1 MKISKK
7 VKFHPMDIVCLV
19 PCIAVL
25 YNIHLKNF
33 LRYACIFAGIPDI
46 SGFLNAGLYLFLC
59 VISFF
64 ILGRISVKVSQVLLS
79 LACIL
84 AAAWAYTFFINR
96 GVIAENM
103 EVFLYLEYIP
113 ACIVTACIYDYEYLL
128 KSFVFH
134 GRILGAY
141 MILELYKYLTDPFA
155 LTYNMVYGYTCIF
168 LFLIFFCALKK
179 GYAHRKLNFIFAVFC
194 GVTATAYGSRAV
206 IAIIAVYA
214 VVLVI
219 RSRRIKYWAKSV
231 FVLAGAVLLL
241 LRKPLA
247 NTLYY
252 MVLNL
257 TGYDMIPLK
266 RIGFSLG
273 ERNELWNI
281 AVSYIFGKMP
291 VFGGG
296 LYVDRI
302 VLAET
307 GVFGYIHNVFLE
319 LIMDFGIAGS
329 LIAFI
334 LAAAIAYAI
343 FLNKNERYFVSA
355 VTVYT
360 SIYLFFSSSYL
371 SNQYFWLM
379 TGMLIG
385 IIGRGGR
392 IRYQYEKIVIK
403 EAI

>member
-1 MKISKK
+1 M
-7 VKFHPMDIVCLV
+7 
-19 PCIAVL
+19 
-25 YNIHLKNF
+25 Y
-33 LRYACIFAGIPDI
+33 
-46 SGFLNAGLYLFLC
+46 
-59 VISFF
+59 
-64 ILGRISVKVSQVLLS
+64 
-79 LACIL
+79 
-84 AAAWAYTFFINR
+84 
-96 GVIAENM
+96 
-103 EVFLYLEYIP
+103 
-113 ACIVTACIYDYEYLL
+113 
-128 KSFVFH
+128 
-134 GRILGAY
+134 
-141 MILELYKYLTDPFA
+141 
-155 LTYNMVYGYTCIF
+155 
-168 LFLIFFCALKK
+168 
-179 GYAHRKLNFIFAVFC
+179 FIFAVFC

-319 LIMDFGIAGS
+319 LIMDFGIAGL